1 VVERGIDALEPVKLH
16 VVFLTHMHSD
26 HTVGYPDLILTPWV
40 LGRKV
45 LLEVYGPAGLDK
57 MTTHILEAYRV
68 DFESRNKQYEE
79 GLYSVGSHPA
89 GHAVNAHE
97 IKPGVVYQDANV
109 KVTAFATR
117 HTMESYGYRFE
128 TADRSIVFSGDTT
141 AAQSTIDACNG
152 CDILVHEVLSHDWLS
167 RRPDFAEY
175 ARRYHTTTTQLAEL
189 ARKARPKL
197 LVLYHSSVSWRPV
210 VDNQRS
216 RPEVMLQ
223 EMISRYPGHVV
234 VGRDLDVY

>member
-1 VVERGIDALEPVKLH
+1 L
-16 VVFLTHMHSD
+16 
-26 HTVGYPDLILTPWV
+26 
-40 LGRKV
+40 
-45 LLEVYGPAGLDK
+45 
-57 MTTHILEAYRV
+57 
-68 DFESRNKQYEE
+68 
-79 GLYSVGSHPA
+79 
-89 GHAVNAHE
+89 NAHE